1 MSPTAGYSR
10 VLTFDIQLMLPL
22 FGMMDERKLENSIDC
37 LFSLKINLSKNLKNV
52 FFQT

>member
-22 FGMMDERKLENSIDC
+22 FGMMDERNLENSIYC
-37 LFSLKINLSKNLKNV
+37 VFSLKINLFKNLNIV